1 NQNYE
6 NTQEKENFV
15 VDSSYES
22 EFENIDSSQNT
33 NFNNNYYSNS
43 NINQTPNQYQTAPQ
57 NNEYN
62 QTEWN
67 SEGEIVTP
75 PQMQGGYSQYA
86 TYPPYNTQNNGPYY
100 NQNKKKKKPKNKSPK
115 KGSFIALAVSLCV
128 VASTVFSFG
137 GTYLAN
143 FINNN
148 KNGTSAT
155 TDTRIIYQSVANK
168 DENGSDI
175 TTPLTTE
182 QVVAAAADSVVEIT
196 TESLSTGSFFQQA
209 VQKGAGS
216 GVIITSDGY
225 IMTNNHVIE
234 GANKVTVRTRDGKT
248 FEAKLIGTDD
258 TTDIAIIKV
267 EASELKAAVLGK
279 SSGASVGQ
287 TAIAIGN
294 PLGQLGGTVTQGIIS
309 ALDRT
314 IVVENKTMTLLQI
327 DAAINPGNS
336 GGGLFN
342 SYGELIGIV
351 NAGYTGSEVDG
362 LGFAVPIDIAK
373 PVMENLMTYGY
384 VKGRPYLG
392 VSLIEINDAQTAM
405 VYRVSEYGLY
415 IMKVNDGSAAA
426 QAGLKQ
432 GDRIVSI
439 NGTSVSTTA
448 EFSAQL
454 DKFQSGQSVELVI
467 KSGLTENKV
476 KVTLTEK
483 TNVTDTSN

>member
-1 NQNYE
+1 
-6 NTQEKENFV
+6 
-15 VDSSYES
+15 
-22 EFENIDSSQNT
+22 
-33 NFNNNYYSNS
+33 
-43 NINQTPNQYQTAPQ
+43 
-57 NNEYN
+57 
-62 QTEWN
+62 
-67 SEGEIVTP
+67 
-75 PQMQGGYSQYA
+75 
-86 TYPPYNTQNNGPYY
+86 
-100 NQNKKKKKPKNKSPK
+100 
-115 KGSFIALAVSLCV
+115 
-128 VASTVFSFG
+128 
-137 GTYLAN
+137 
-143 FINNN
+143 
-148 KNGTSAT
+148 
-155 TDTRIIYQSVANK
+155 
-168 DENGSDI
+168 
-175 TTPLTTE
+175 
-182 QVVAAAADSVVEIT
+182 
-196 TESLSTGSFFQQA
+196 
-209 VQKGAGS
+209 
-216 GVIITSDGY
+216 
-225 IMTNNHVIE
+225 
-234 GANKVTVRTRDGKT
+234 
-248 FEAKLIGTDD
+248 LIGTDD